1 MESTALNIALLSKK
15 VTNFVT
21 WLIFMESTALN
32 IALLSKESNTFC
44 SFYGK
49 YCIKYCVTL

>member
-1 MESTALNIALLSKK
+1 MESTALNIVLLSKK

-32 IALLSKESNTFC
+32 IALLSK
-44 SFYGK
+44 K
-49 YCIKYCVTL
+49 VTNFVTW